1 MEQEF
6 VWEYASPLGPMRLTG
21 DGEALTGLRFLE
33 PPAGA
38 PTAEKRARSGGATAE
53 ERPPSGVP
61 TAEKRP
67 LPVFVETAQWLDRYF
82 DGREPGATPPLR
94 LRGTPF
100 QRAVWAL
107 LLRIPYGSTTSY
119 GELARQLAARE
130 GFSRVSARAVGGAVG
145 RNPIAVILPCHRV
158 VGAKGALTGYAWGL
172 ERKAALLELERNGK
186 KLEGELRK

>member
-21 DGEALTGLRFLE
+21 DGEALTGLRFDG
-33 PPAGA
+33 PPAD
-38 PTAEKRARSGGATAE
+38 
-53 ERPPSGVP
+53 VP
-61 TAEKRP
+61 TAESEKKP

-82 DGREPGATPPLR
+82 DGREPGAAPPLR

-145 RNPIAVILPCHRV
+145 RNPISVILPCHRV

>member
-1 MEQEF
+1 MEYL
-6 VWEYASPLGPMRLTG
+6 WYYASPLGEITLIG
-21 DGEALTGLRFLE
+21 DGEALTGLRFDG
-33 PPAGA
+33 PPAGM
-38 PTAEKRARSGGATAE
+38 PTAES
-53 ERPPSGVP
+53 
-61 TAEKRP
+61 EKKP

-82 DGREPGATPPLR
+82 DGREPGAAPPLR

-107 LLRIPYGSTTSY
+107 LLTIPYGSTTSY

-130 GFSRVSARAVGGAVG
+130 GFPRASARAVGGAVG
-145 RNPIAVILPCHRV
+145 RNPVAVLVPCHRV
-158 VGAKGALTGYAWGL
+158 VGADGALTGYAWGL